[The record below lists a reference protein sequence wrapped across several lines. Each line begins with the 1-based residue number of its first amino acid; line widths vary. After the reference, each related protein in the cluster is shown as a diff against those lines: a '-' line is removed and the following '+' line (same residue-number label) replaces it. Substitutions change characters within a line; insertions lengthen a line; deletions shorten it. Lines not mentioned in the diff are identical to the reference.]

1 MNVPAFARINDIC
14 FLKLEVCLVHLQSC
28 SHMYLLV
35 YVIFNRQQV
44 VTHSLKSQLMEDR
57 GAGVETT
64 VQDQELGAC
73 LVRALEGR
81 TRGRI
86 S

>member
-1 MNVPAFARINDIC
+1 MNVPAFPRINDIC
-14 FLKLEVCLVHLQSC
+14 VLKLEVCLVHLQSC
-28 SHMYLLV
+28 SHVYLLV

-44 VTHSLKSQLMEDR
+44 VTHSLKSQLMQDG

-73 LVRALEGR
+73 LVWALEGR
-81 TRGRI
+81 TPGRV